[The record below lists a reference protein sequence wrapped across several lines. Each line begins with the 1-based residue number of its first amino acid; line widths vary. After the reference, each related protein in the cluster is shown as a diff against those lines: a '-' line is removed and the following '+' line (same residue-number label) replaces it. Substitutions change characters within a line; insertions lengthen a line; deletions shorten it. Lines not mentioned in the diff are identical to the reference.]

1 MAYIDDQL
9 KEFKRLI
16 EESIV
21 FGGEEGKTSMIRS
34 SQLIN
39 LIHDSVKHEL
49 AQYGVYENQIFPH
62 FQESK
67 PEIKIAGFLK
77 QKDQDVCVVPQG
89 IAKKPTPITWGPL
102 AFEKKTDQYGFDYSN
117 NMLVINVRS
126 QMSSLAKNSDTLFE
140 RTFAEAQN
148 LHMRY
153 EDMVLG
159 EVYLIPTHEYDD
171 AAVKSNRVAFKTNK
185 TDVEKYISFFDSIN
199 NRKKNGESYQYERCT
214 LLVVDFNRDNPKLY
228 RNSRELKDDGIISE
242 SFPIEYATLSFDGFV
257 RDLLKVYEERYKL
270 ERIAR
275 LTAYQQK
282 LSELRKK
289 S

>member
-1 MAYIDDQL
+1 
-9 KEFKRLI
+9 
-16 EESIV
+16 
-21 FGGEEGKTSMIRS
+21 
-34 SQLIN
+34 
-39 LIHDSVKHEL
+39 
-49 AQYGVYENQIFPH
+49 
-62 FQESK
+62 
-67 PEIKIAGFLK
+67 
-77 QKDQDVCVVPQG
+77 
-89 IAKKPTPITWGPL
+89 
-102 AFEKKTDQYGFDYSN
+102 
-117 NMLVINVRS
+117 
-126 QMSSLAKNSDTLFE
+126 
-140 RTFAEAQN
+140 
-148 LHMRY
+148 MRY

-214 LLVVDFNRDNPKLY
+214 LLVVDFNRENPKLY

-275 LTAYQQK
+275 LTDYQQK